1 MPAQGNRAGPP
12 IVRLAVEGALV
23 GVVAGVL
30 VIQRADLDRLAL
42 VVSVLVAVAAGTG
55 LALLLVGRGRQP
67 PPENE
72 PRDAASAE
80 PPVPQRVDA
89 TPASLVLGPG
99 GSAATGQWWDQ
110 SPVRH
115 ARTPVPVTKSGQ
127 PAAPELAGY
136 VASARVVQC
145 PRCGAFRID
154 VHQSAGVFAF
164 RCRVDDHRWEWQP
177 GASWPATVV
186 LSRAPAEQT

>member
-1 MPAQGNRAGPP
+1 MNVPAHGKQAGSP

-55 LALLLVGRGRQP
+55 LAVLLVGRRQP

-72 PRDAASAE
+72 PGDAA
-80 PPVPQRVDA
+80 PLVPQRVDA
-89 TPASLVLGPG
+89 TPARLVLGTG
-99 GSAATGQWWDQ
+99 GSAATGRWWDQ

-115 ARTPVPVTKSGQ
+115 ARTPVSAPKSVR

-154 VHQSAGVFAF
+154 MHQSAGVFAF

-186 LSRAPAEQT
+186 LSRAPAEQA